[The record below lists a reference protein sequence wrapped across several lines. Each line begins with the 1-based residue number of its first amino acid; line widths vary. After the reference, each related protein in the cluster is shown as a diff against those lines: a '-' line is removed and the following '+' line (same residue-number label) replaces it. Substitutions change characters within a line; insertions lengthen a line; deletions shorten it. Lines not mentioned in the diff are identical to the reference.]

1 MGIDFFLEMGWWE
14 FRIHIVFLWWGNLFP
29 LSIYSS
35 LLEVCFQYLL
45 LDEALKSQT
54 FAPFLQRPKG
64 TIRNVL
70 ELVTKFE
77 RMKAKCVFLRTV
89 WAVKRIPQHLR
100 NINGCEGSIAQHE
113 NLTGYRAVWPLVTG
127 SVNIKQ
133 PSSTDSFGTMTHSQ
147 LTVLTGGCGRRLAK
161 QSRIRKICCVPLA
174 VVISCRCNLL
184 LLKLDLRK
192 SNMGHVGWV
201 RMKVRWC

>member
-113 NLTGYRAVWPLVTG
+113 NLTGYRAIWPLVTG

-133 PSSTDSFGTMTHSQ
+133 PSSTDSRHNDTFPTHSPHRWMRPEIGQ
-147 LTVLTGGCGRRLAK
+147 AIKDSQDLLCATG
-161 QSRIRKICCVPLA
+161 
-174 VVISCRCNLL
+174 SCHLVSL
-184 LLKLDLRK
+184 
-192 SNMGHVGWV
+192 
-201 RMKVRWC
+201 